1 MISNNITK
9 NAYIIQNSNS
19 SLELP
24 AEEEPDEP
32 LYPDEYEESEL
43 KKIIDKKMRI
53 YLSKTSSQG
62 RSGGVG
68 AACNY
73 VSEILI

>member
-1 MISNNITK
+1 MNSKNITK
-9 NAYIIQNSNS
+9 NGYIIQNSNS

-24 AEEEPDEP
+24 TEEEPDEP
-32 LYPDEYEESEL
+32 LYPDEYEETEL

-62 RSGGVG
+62 RSGGGG

>member
-1 MISNNITK
+1 MKSNIITE
-9 NAYIIQNSNS
+9 NTYMIQNSNS
-19 SLELP
+19 LEIP
-24 AEEEPDEP
+24 TEEERDEP
-32 LYPDEYEESEL
+32 PFPDEYEESEL
-43 KKIIDKKMRI
+43 KKIMDKKRRI

-62 RSGGVG
+62 RSGGGG